1 MGSGGEV
8 DTYSPTHVWRRI
20 PKWHFPTKP
29 NQERPNSSA
38 FDDDPDGHP
47 MSVIIVRPDR
57 DPQDIISGYPEF
69 GLVKLAIKDLQELGL
84 TIECDPQNDEAD
96 HALVKGDKT
105 KKIKRAMASYPSG
118 LFSHI

>member
-1 MGSGGEV
+1 
-8 DTYSPTHVWRRI
+8 
-20 PKWHFPTKP
+20 
-29 NQERPNSSA
+29 
-38 FDDDPDGHP
+38 